1 MSHFDFIDNN
11 LYLDYPKYYNKRL
24 LELIKS
30 EKIAEYKVN
39 TQKSVA
45 FLYTN
50 NQSGE
55 NNGRKAD
62 LIHNNLPNNKVQRNN
77 PNQAGER
84 IQ

>member
-50 NQSGE
+50 NKFVKKEQ
-55 NNGRKAD
+55 NGSRGRTIYSSFQKIIKC
-62 LIHNNLPNNKVQRNN
+62 LRMNLTR
-77 PNQAGER
+77 R
-84 IQ
+84 